1 MILIEKKKK
10 HNSLLPQFIMQHPF
24 KLSNIK
30 IEYTF
35 DFVYIIKNKMPLFI
49 P

>member
-1 MILIEKKKK
+1 MIFIEKKEE
-10 HNSLLPQFIMQHPF
+10 LLPQFIMQHPF

-30 IEYTF
+30 IEYIF
-35 DFVYIIKNKMPLFI
+35 DFVDIIKNKMPLFL

>member
-30 IEYTF
+30 IEYIF
-35 DFVYIIKNKMPLFI
+35 DFVDIIKNKMPLFL